1 MTTILDGLEHLI
13 GSLGSKFEKE
23 VGESTPK
30 AWFLNLCHLPD
41 EIVAAGF
48 LHLGRTHT
56 SDKFHM
62 PRAADISQWATEAKS
77 SNWSEAWDEM
87 LEKAHL
93 FSSPIFKA
101 GANGPEM
108 VPPPAWS
115 TPAVEQAYK
124 QFGGHQAV
132 LAMTEKDIPTCR
144 AQFRQIYE
152 NATARE
158 ATKSTL
164 TLLDGFAQKPFRVL
178 DGGK

>member
-1 MTTILDGLEHLI
+1 MTTVLDGLDRLI
-13 GSLGSKFEKE
+13 DATGLKLT
-23 VGESTPK
+23 ESAPET
-30 AWFLNLCHLPD
+30 WYLTLSHLPD
-41 EIVAAGF
+41 EIVKAGF
-48 LHLGRTHT
+48 IHLCRTMT
-56 SDKFHM
+56 SDYNRM
-62 PRAADISQWATEAKS
+62 PRPADICKWATEAKS

-93 FSSPIFKA
+93 FASPIFKA
-101 GANGPEM
+101 SETGPEM

-132 LAMTEKDIPTCR
+132 LAMAEKDIPTCR

-152 NATARE
+152 NATSRE

-164 TLLDGFAQKPFRVL
+164 TLLDGFSQKPFRVL
-178 DGGK
+178 EGGK